1 MGKPTTEAE
10 RAELVEVVARAVEGD
25 QEAWANLVQRYASL
39 ISSIARRYR
48 LCADDAVDVS
58 QTVWMKLVQHLPH
71 LRSPLALPGWI
82 SITASRVCLGVIADD
97 RRTVLMDPMVLAN
110 PDARHHHLMNSS
122 KDDVDI
128 DDSLVRLEN
137 AQALRDGLAEL
148 PDSQR
153 DLLSLLVAEPPLT
166 YAQISARLGVPIG
179 SIGPNRARYLK
190 RLRNTAA
197 VQRLTTTE
205 EAGYTPAA
213 A

>member
-10 RAELVEVVARAVEGD
+10 SAELLEVVARAVEGD
-25 QEAWANLVQRYASL
+25 QEAWANLVQRYESL

-110 PDARHHHLMNSS
+110 PDARHHHLVNSS